1 MTMQTD
7 LFNFAYIPAWFEQ
20 LYTLAQLATP
30 EPWRYKTPNTKRK
43 IRKLQFLSDI
53 STRYSENRRWSII
66 APLKRKQTQLFMYAT
81 NLPVSIQGC
90 IHRHI
95 KIFTCALSAI
105 GSATR

>member
-1 MTMQTD
+1 MMEFMTAQEAGQKWKLSSRMI
-7 LFNFAYIPAWFEQ
+7 AYYCASGRIPGVE
-20 LYTLAQLATP
+20 
-30 EPWRYKTPNTKRK
+30 KKGNV
-43 IRKLQFLSDI
+43 RKLQFLSDI